1 MKKTIISIF
10 GIVYLSLST
19 LNAQNIEPAGKL
31 EILVKAIDKLNKKE
45 LRDYIITL
53 SDSIY
58 LIETENLK
66 LLNSQN
72 ELSANSKILEN
83 EITLNNAEIEN
94 LKEEIDKT

>member
-1 MKKTIISIF
+1 M
-10 GIVYLSLST
+10 
-19 LNAQNIEPAGKL
+19 
-31 EILVKAIDKLNKKE
+31 KAIDKLNKKE

-94 LKEEIDKT
+94 LKEEIENLNVLLKQSKTDMSFLQSQNEHTG